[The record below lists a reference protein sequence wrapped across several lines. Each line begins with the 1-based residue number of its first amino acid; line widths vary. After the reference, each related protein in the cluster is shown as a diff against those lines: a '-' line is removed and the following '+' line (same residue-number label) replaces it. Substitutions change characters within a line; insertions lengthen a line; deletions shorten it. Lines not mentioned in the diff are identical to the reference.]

1 MGMCVCIS
9 RSVRHGGSCFGGWAF
24 AGPDDASPAVLSTPW
39 PDDVKEALRQFKLP
53 QAQRTPG
60 APLLSMPA
68 AELFT
73 ILAVAAAAPVWTHCP
88 GVDVLEKGSPAAPWP
103 SISPVWTPGC
113 AFLGPFPDHAPAV
126 LDC

>member
-1 MGMCVCIS
+1 M
-9 RSVRHGGSCFGGWAF
+9 
-24 AGPDDASPAVLSTPW
+24 PW

-88 GVDVLEKGSPAAPWP
+88 GVDVLKKRVTSRALAHYC
-103 SISPVWTPGC
+103 PGVDARVC
-113 AFLGPFPDHAPAV
+113 LPRAFP
-126 LDC
+126 